1 MKSYVFWGLNMGLFG
16 KKSASDGVIILGC
29 PRSGTTLLRR
39 LLDEHP
45 DLCCPGETFLFKA
58 CARFLE
64 ADDIS
69 YGFDYGVTGALEGLG
84 YKHGEID
91 ERLRHFASGFYEEIT
106 EKQGKKRWVAKTAID
121 SFYLPTIER
130 LFAGRAKFICIT
142 RHGLDVAVSMEE
154 FTKDLQTYISEL
166 HVYIKRFPR
175 PLEAFAHAW
184 ADVTLGILD
193 FAARHPSDAY
203 VLKYEDLVRDPDAE
217 MLKIAEFLGVS
228 PLAKKTAGL
237 LSGKKGDGIGDW
249 KSYQKT
255 TVDNGSIG
263 RWQQD
268 IPTAAVERLAT
279 IVNPTLIRAGYEPV
293 TQGRTEDAT
302 RREEIARMVM
312 QAGRKLPE

>member
-1 MKSYVFWGLNMGLFG
+1 MGLFG
-16 KKSASDGVIILGC
+16 KKTAVDGVIILGC

-39 LLDEHP
+39 LLDAHP

-91 ERLRHFASGFYEEIT
+91 ERLRSFASGFYEELA
-106 EKQGKKRWVAKTAID
+106 EKRGKKRWVAKTAVD

-130 LFAGRAKFICIT
+130 LFAGHAKFICIT

-166 HVYIKRFPR
+166 HAYIKRFPR

-193 FAARHPSDAY
+193 FATRHPDTAH
-203 VLKYEDLVRDPDAE
+203 VLKYEDLVSHPDAE
-217 MLKIAEFLGVS
+217 MLKITEFLGVS
-228 PLAKKTAGL
+228 PLAKKTAGI
-237 LSGKKGDGIGDW
+237 LSSKKGDGIGDW

-255 TVDNGSIG
+255 EVESSSIG

-279 IVNPTLIRAGYEPV
+279 IVNPALIHAGYEPIS
-293 TQGRTEDAT
+293 QGRTEDAN
-302 RREEIARMVM
+302 RREEIAQMVM
-312 QAGRKLPE
+312 QAGRGLPE